1 MTMPNTAPKT
11 IAEVMELISKL
22 RSEKAI
28 LNAIGTHLRSF
39 YKKSDAGPPEITLM
53 REDFAMVSEAHIDDY
68 IVRLEERVISI
79 DAELEELQNQPIGGG
94 APPTAEQATTTP
106 ATAGKAAEDAAIEEA
121 ARSTAKEQKGTASG
135 KPRASGGRPS

>member
-1 MTMPNTAPKT
+1 MTMSNTAPKT

-28 LNAIGTHLRSF
+28 LNALGTHLRSF

-79 DAELEELQNQPIGGG
+79 DAELEELQNKPIGGG
-94 APPTAEQATTTP
+94 APPTAEQPTAP
-106 ATAGKAAEDAAIEEA
+106 ATDKAAEDVAIEEA

>member
-1 MTMPNTAPKT
+1 MTMSNTAPKT

-79 DAELEELQNQPIGGG
+79 DAELEELQNKPIGGG
-94 APPTAEQATTTP
+94 APPTAEQPMTP
-106 ATAGKAAEDAAIEEA
+106 ATDKAAEDAAIEEA